1 MLIRPRGFGIRKKIS
16 NPSIFSIFFKF
27 SNFFL
32 MKKLSCRRSRINKVQ
47 NASRKKKKFNLVQ
60 KNAPNKIVNV
70 QKSEFT
76 IFNNEFFI

>member
-47 NASRKKKKFNLVQ
+47 NASRKKKKIQ
-60 KNAPNKIVNV
+60 SC
-70 QKSEFT
+70 SEKCAEQNCKCT
-76 IFNNEFFI
+76 EI